1 MLRPRPQLN
10 LRNARE
16 YFREHLCI
24 GEYYAEGQKIV
35 GEWLGQ
41 GAYDLGLSGAVGEKA
56 FLALCE
62 GRHPKTG
69 EWLTQ
74 RHNTVRRA
82 KGRMTANR
90 RIFHDFAISPPKSV
104 SVVALYQDPRIVEL
118 HRRAVVVAMT
128 ELEKLAETRVRKGKQ
143 RADRVTGN
151 MLAACFQHETSRE
164 LDPHLHTHCVVFNAT
179 FDPAEGRWKAL
190 QTSGMYRAQKFAE
203 NLYFH
208 ELAKGLKNM
217 GYEIENNA
225 RNFEIKSV
233 PASVIARFSKRHEQI
248 EAEAER
254 QIAEGF
260 KGDVGDLRTRIA
272 HERRRRKIKNSTADE
287 LRSYWENQLSPAERH
302 ALATWGGPAIQTE
315 KADVHAIVAWAEE
328 HLFERRSVV
337 NDYELMSTALARGRG
352 RDFDLAD
359 LSQAIDGRGY
369 IREEGSRK
377 LTSRELYRCEWEI
390 VRIAQDRRNC
400 FRDLVRDYVPPP
412 DLSGEQARVA
422 GRILSSRDLITILR
436 GGAGTGKTHTLKEI
450 ERAIVADGRR
460 PVVVLAPQRQQVA
473 DLQTEGLPAET
484 LAYTLAV
491 KRIPDDA
498 VVILDE
504 AGQVGGRDLRALI
517 RVVEDQGGRLILS
530 GDTRQHGAVAASDA
544 LRAIEKHAYPRVA
557 TLRSIRRQNVALG
570 RSDEE
575 RDFIRRY
582 RHAVQAAADGNLGMS
597 FYWLDRLGVFR
608 ELPDAE
614 RRAALAREYLATIDR
629 GEQPLVVAQTWAEVH
644 AVNDA
649 IRFALREAGRL
660 GAGTILTAYRPLD
673 RSIAQRRDERFYEPG
688 QAAFFLKDYGRFKKG
703 ERCEIAGTTERGL
716 ILVKNDRRSTVS
728 YRYGDR
734 IAVASPTEMEIA
746 PGDRLQ
752 LKANGR
758 SVEGARLHNGEL
770 VTVVRV
776 EPTGALVVTSDRGE
790 TKTLPP
796 SERLFVRGYAV
807 TSYASQGKTADTVI
821 MADAGNPAATNAQQW
836 YVSISRGR
844 KRIMIFTPD
853 KEALHVN
860 INRDGNRELAS
871 EVAEERIIYGMR
883 VPGRTPRMRKL
894 IALACRDDFYER
906 QRLTQTEN
914 IGQRV

>member
-24 GEYYAEGQKIV
+24 GEYYAEGQKVV
-35 GEWLGQ
+35 GEWLGK
-41 GAYDLGLSGAVGEKA
+41 GAYDLGLSGPVGEKT

-74 RHNTVRRA
+74 RHNTVRRE
-82 KGRMTANR
+82 RDRTTANR

-143 RADRVTGN
+143 LADRVTGN
-151 MLAACFQHETSRE
+151 MVAACFQHETSRE

-179 FDPAEGRWKAL
+179 FDAVEGRWKAM
-190 QTSGMYRAQKFAE
+190 QTAGMYRAQKFAE

-208 ELAKGLKNM
+208 ELAKGLKTL

-225 RNFEIKSV
+225 RNFEIKAV
-233 PASVIARFSKRHEQI
+233 PASVIVRFSKRHEQI

-254 QIAEGF
+254 QVAEGF
-260 KGDVGDLRTRIA
+260 KGDVGELRTRIA

-287 LRSYWENQLSPAERH
+287 LRSHWEKQLSPSEQH
-302 ALATWGGPAIQTE
+302 ALAGLGGPATQTE
-315 KADVHAIVAWAEE
+315 KADVRAIVAWADE

-337 NDYELMSTALARGRG
+337 NDHELMSTALARGRG
-352 RDFDLAD
+352 RAFDLAD
-359 LSQAIDGRGY
+359 LSQAIDEREY

-377 LTSRELYRCEWEI
+377 LISRELHHCEWEI

-400 FRDLVRDYVPPP
+400 FRDLVRDYVPSP

-422 GRILSSRDLITILR
+422 RRILSSRDLITILR

-473 DLQTEGLPAET
+473 DLKTEGLPAET
-484 LAYTLAV
+484 LARVLAV
-491 KRIPDDA
+491 KRISDEA

-517 RVVEDQGGRLILS
+517 RLVEEQGGRLILS

-544 LRAIEKHAYPRVA
+544 LRAIEKHGYPRVA

-582 RHAVQAAADGNLGMS
+582 RRAVKEAADGNLGMS

-614 RRAALAREYLATIDR
+614 RRAALAQEYLAAIDR
-629 GEQPLVVAQTWAEVH
+629 GEQTLVVAQTWAEVH

-649 IRFALREAGRL
+649 IRSALREAGRL

-673 RSIAQRRDERFYEPG
+673 RSIAQRRDGRFYEAG
-688 QAAFFLKDYGRFKKG
+688 QSAFFLKGYGRFKKS
-703 ERCEIAGTTERGL
+703 ERCEIAGATERGL
-716 ILVKNDRRSTVS
+716 ILIKNGRRSTVS

-758 SVEGARLHNGEL
+758 SIEGSRLHNGEL
-770 VTVVRV
+770 VTVARV
-776 EPTGALVVTSDRGE
+776 EATGTVVVTSERGE

-807 TSYASQGKTADTVI
+807 TSYVSQGKTADTVI
-821 MADAGNPAATNAQQW
+821 LADAGNPAATNAQQW

-844 KRIMIFTPD
+844 KRIVVFTPN
-853 KEALHVN
+853 KEALHKN
-860 INRDGNRELAS
+860 ISRDGNRELATD
-871 EVAEERIIYGMR
+871 VAAERIIYGMR
-883 VPGRTPRMRKL
+883 VPGRTPREKQL
-894 IALACRDDFYER
+894 IALAIRDDFYER
-906 QRLTQTEN
+906 QRIAQTERS
-914 IGQRV
+914 GQRV